1 MKVNFTI
8 DLEIGDDNNP
18 SFSIMDNM
26 HELEL
31 ELEHNEKLQRKLIR
45 YLTTLHS
52 TIFEVVPT
60 STSSSSSRTARKP
73 KPIRFPAPK
82 GYKCWHD
89 FAMVNFP
96 QLVQEFVDK
105 HGSTY
110 GLNARRLAYKAYTLN
125 LIPLQ
130 VGSE

>member
-1 MKVNFTI
+1 MKINFTI
-8 DLEIGDDNNP
+8 DLEIGDDNNLE
-18 SFSIMDNM
+18 FSIMDNI

-31 ELEHNEKLQRKLIR
+31 ELEHNEELQCKLVR

-52 TIFEVVPT
+52 MCVGTTHIFTNTIE
-60 STSSSSSRTARKP
+60 RR
-73 KPIRFPAPK
+73 PIRHTAPK

-89 FAMVNFP
+89 FAMANFP

-110 GLNARRLAYKAYTLN
+110 GLNYRRLAYKAYTLN